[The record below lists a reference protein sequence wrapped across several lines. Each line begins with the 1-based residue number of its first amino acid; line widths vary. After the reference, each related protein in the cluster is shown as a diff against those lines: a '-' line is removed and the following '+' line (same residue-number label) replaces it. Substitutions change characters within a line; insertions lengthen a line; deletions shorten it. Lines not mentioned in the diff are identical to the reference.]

1 MVVFRVS
8 VVVGFRVRVKGLKFR
23 VRAVVSVRVGV
34 WVVVRVSNRVVFR
47 LRCVFSVSNRVVF
60 RVRLVFRVRIVF
72 RVRVL
77 SVFTLRVV
85 FRVSVTQMTLLNFLQ
100 SYCLVVCWFDREA
113 FHQVRPD

>member
-1 MVVFRVS
+1 MGHGWGWVQGS
-8 VVVGFRVRVKGLKFR
+8 GFRVKGLKFR

-47 LRCVFSVSNRVVF
+47 VRCVFRVG
-60 RVRLVFRVRIVF
+60 IVF

-85 FRVSVTQMTLLNFLQ
+85 FRVSVTQMTLLDFLQ
-100 SYCLVVCWFDREA
+100 SYCLVVC
-113 FHQVRPD
+113 